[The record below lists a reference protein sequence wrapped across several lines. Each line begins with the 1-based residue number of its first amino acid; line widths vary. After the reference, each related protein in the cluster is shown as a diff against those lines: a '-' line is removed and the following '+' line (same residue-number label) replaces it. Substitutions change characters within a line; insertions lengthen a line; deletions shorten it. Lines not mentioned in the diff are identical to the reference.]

1 LAGYILAKQIR
12 PLAKKLGITKRI
24 GWHTFRRTFSSLP
37 IENKEDV
44 KVVQELMRHSNP
56 NTTLRLYAQASS
68 ERLRDAQNRIVEMVR
83 NAPLPVPVDG
93 ENQPETLILH

>member
-1 LAGYILAKQIR
+1 LL
-12 PLAKKLGITKRI
+12 
-24 GWHTFRRTFSSLP
+24 

-68 ERLRDAQNRIVEMVR
+68 ERLRDAQSRIIEMVH
-83 NAPLPVPVDG
+83 NAPLPCQRMHQLSRKLLLCTNVPRG
-93 ENQPETLILH
+93 KPAFRRN